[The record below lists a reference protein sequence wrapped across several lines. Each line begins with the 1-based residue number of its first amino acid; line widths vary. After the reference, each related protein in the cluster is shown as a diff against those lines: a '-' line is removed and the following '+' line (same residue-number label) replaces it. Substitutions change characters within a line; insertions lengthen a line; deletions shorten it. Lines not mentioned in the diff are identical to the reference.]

1 MPTLLYIHGFLSSP
15 LSAKARLTQTWLREH
30 QPDWRYECP
39 ALSSY
44 PAQARMTLEETCA
57 RLSGDPVRRD
67 AVYLVGS
74 SLGGFWATYLAERY
88 GFPAVLVNPAV
99 HPQRRFADL
108 VGQPL
113 KNYHTAETYILS
125 QADLDVLESCE
136 PKTLRNTD
144 LYWLMVQ
151 TGDEVL
157 DYRLA
162 VQRYWGCRQTVEHG
176 GNHTFEGFE
185 NWLAEVAEFFTS
197 SAYAPATL

>member
-15 LSAKARLTQTWLREH
+15 QSAKARLTQEWLREYR
-30 QPDWRYECP
+30 PDWHYECP

-44 PAQARMTLEETCA
+44 PVQARATLENTCA
-57 RLSGDPVRRD
+57 RLGCND
-67 AVYLVGS
+67 AVYLIGS

-99 HPQRRFADL
+99 HPQRRFGEL
-108 VGQPL
+108 VGQTL
-113 KNYHTAETYILS
+113 KNYHTAETYRLT
-125 QADLDVLESCE
+125 QADLDELEACAPQS
-136 PKTLRNTD
+136 LRNTD

-162 VQRYWGCRQTVEHG
+162 VEFYQGCRQTVERG

-185 NWLAEVAEFFTS
+185 NWLAEIADFFASFVQT
-197 SAYAPATL
+197 PTTP